1 MPNLSRRRLLQ
12 TGIAGAAGAG
22 AALLEQRL
30 ASGRSQQATA
40 ATPVASPP
48 GTTPGPSASMPGMA
62 GMGDEAGP
70 PMGPVD
76 TSIFDP
82 LAYLGEFDR
91 GKVSKLPD
99 GRTLRR
105 FEVTAMDRDI
115 EIASGVRFPAWTY
128 NGRVPGP
135 TLRATQGDRIWI
147 RFRNQ
152 GSMPH
157 TMHFHG
163 IHPGDMDGVF
173 EWIQPGQEF
182 TYKFDAEPFGLH
194 LYHCHVTPL
203 AEHIRRGLY
212 GTFII
217 DPPTPRPPARELV
230 MMMNAFDTRNNGDND
245 VYAVNTVAFYY
256 MLNPIVLRRHEP
268 VRVYLVNITEFDPI
282 NSFHLHANFF
292 HEYPTGTSLV
302 PSRYTDITTMGQA
315 ERSILE
321 FTFKYPGRYMF
332 HAHQAEFVQKGW
344 NALFLVQ

>member
-1 MPNLSRRRLLQ
+1 MKMPKLSRRRLLQ
-12 TGIAGAAGAG
+12 TGIAGAVGAG

-30 ASGRSQQATA
+30 SPGRSQATA

-48 GTTPGPSASMPGMA
+48 RTAVTPSPGAMPGMEA
-62 GMGDEAGP
+62 GESGP
-70 PMGPVD
+70 PMGPID

-91 GKVSKLPD
+91 GKVSKLPG
-99 GRTLRR
+99 GRTLRQY
-105 FEVTAMDRDI
+105 EVTAIDREI
-115 EIASGVRFPAWTY
+115 EVASGLRFPAWTY

-135 TLRATQGDRIWI
+135 TLRATEGDRIRI

-152 GSMPH
+152 GNMPH

-173 EWIQPGQEF
+173 EWIQPGGEF
-182 TYKFDAEPFGLH
+182 VYEFDAEPFGLH

-230 MMMNAFDTRNNGDND
+230 MMMNAFDTKNVGEND

-256 MLNPIVLRRHEP
+256 MLNPILLRRGEL

-292 HEYPTGTSLV
+292 QEYPTGTSLT

-321 FTFKYPGRYMF
+321 FRFKYPGRYMF
-332 HAHQAEFVQKGW
+332 HAHQAEFVEKGW
-344 NALFLVQ
+344 NALFLVK